1 MPIIDTYADRAVS
14 GKTDR
19 RPSWQRL
26 MKDAEKGQFQYV
38 LSWKSNRIGRNML
51 QALMNE
57 ARLNELGVCVLYTE
71 EDFDDSAAGRFAL
84 RSMMNVNQFYSENM
98 AEDITRGLMDNA
110 RQCKS
115 NGSLPF
121 GLKRGMDGRIVV
133 DEAEAEIVREIYRRV
148 SDYEPFADILDDLN
162 ARSIKTKRGARWN
175 KGSFTTILHNERY
188 RGIYIYGDVRIE
200 GGVPRIISDPLF
212 FKVQEVC
219 KMKKNPQGTN
229 RRRTGGA
236 DYLLTGKLKCGHC
249 GRYMVGM
256 SGTSRSGEL
265 HYYYVCQG
273 HKEKICAKKNVRR
286 DVIERAV
293 ARAIMMY
300 CLTDE
305 TIEWIADQS
314 VAYWERYDQDLQIEA
329 MESELA
335 ESKRAAKNILKAIE
349 AGIITEAKADEVK
362 VDRDD
367 LVATLR
373 ALRKGDVEDKQF
385 QADLFRLFL
394 ICAYVYDDN
403 RLKIVFSFT
412 GDHNTVEIPL
422 EAGQNDDIPENL
434 EGAEC
439 STKSLIAP
447 PRDLE
452 REFRVF
458 FFFAAR
464 PRFQRF
470 HDFGGYNDFHEM
482 VLNAFRG
489 IVGIRGNRDF
499 VEIVGT
505 VGFIVCAKIVETL
518 ESWDDAPSN
527 LYGQAVFAAG
537 VVVAAAGQEG
547 FDQPEGERL
556 PFFQRVAGRA
566 APEKAH
572 LQPVGRLGVLGE
584 DVQRLPRRKAR
595 DDVGGGDL
603 LKGVVQPFH
612 PAAGQQVLFA
622 ELLQGLRHRDEV
634 VPRGVDGKV
643 QHPQPLDKGPGPVAA
658 GRVQQ
663 LGRRPL
669 LVEDPLVHVKDAG
682 GRLAGKLHL
691 VGDHHHGH
699 PLGGQPPDDRQ
710 HLPRRRGVEVG
721 GGLVQQKDFGLH
733 GQGAG
738 DGHPLLLS
746 ARHLAGVF
754 VGLFA
759 QAHRLQQGHAPRRG
773 LLRQQP
779 AQPDGGQRDVFE
791 GGQVREELEG
801 LEHHPHPRP
810 ER

>member
-1 MPIIDTYADRAVS
+1 MPKKTPVKPKNGAKIKSGVGVIYARYSSHNQKDASIEQQVAECMEYAREIGLPIIDTYADRAVS

-121 GLKRGMDGRIVV
+121 GLKRGTDGRIVV

-162 ARSIKTKRGARWN
+162 ARGIKTKRGARWN

-273 HKEKICAKKNVRR
+273 HKEKTCAKKNVRR

-293 ARAIMMY
+293 AQAIMMY

-349 AGIITEAKADEVK
+349 AGIITETTRSRLLELEAQQSELNAKIQAAKADEVK
-362 VDRDD
+362 VDRGD

-447 PRDLE
+447 PKDLQHKL
-452 REFRVF
+452 RVF
-458 FFFAAR
+458 FAC
-464 PRFQRF
+464 PPSE
-470 HDFGGYNDFHEM
+470 N
-482 VLNAFRG
+482 
-489 IVGIRGNRDF
+489 I
-499 VEIVGT
+499 T
-505 VGFIVCAKIVETL
+505 KIEFKNCL
-518 ESWDDAPSN
+518 ICP
-527 LYGQAVFAAG
+527 
-537 VVVAAAGQEG
+537 
-547 FDQPEGERL
+547 
-556 PFFQRVAGRA
+556 
-566 APEKAH
+566 
-572 LQPVGRLGVLGE
+572 
-584 DVQRLPRRKAR
+584 
-595 DDVGGGDL
+595 
-603 LKGVVQPFH
+603 
-612 PAAGQQVLFA
+612 LFA
-622 ELLQGLRHRDEV
+622 
-634 VPRGVDGKV
+634 
-643 QHPQPLDKGPGPVAA
+643 
-658 GRVQQ
+658 
-663 LGRRPL
+663 
-669 LVEDPLVHVKDAG
+669 
-682 GRLAGKLHL
+682 
-691 VGDHHHGH
+691 
-699 PLGGQPPDDRQ
+699 
-710 HLPRRRGVEVG
+710 
-721 GGLVQQKDFGLH
+721 F
-733 GQGAG
+733 
-738 DGHPLLLS
+738 
-746 ARHLAGVF
+746 
-754 VGLFA
+754 
-759 QAHRLQQGHAPRRG
+759 
-773 LLRQQP
+773 
-779 AQPDGGQRDVFE
+779 GQRCYNKIK
-791 GGQVREELEG
+791 
-801 LEHHPHPRP
+801 
-810 ER
+810 